1 MVRLRKDTLSEKK
14 SKRGMT
20 NASRDQMELDF
31 LTHLKETD
39 KSHHPAALEILDE
52 GHMTFVKNEF
62 LTFVREAD
70 LNIREYSFSLVFS

>member
-1 MVRLRKDTLSEKK
+1 
-14 SKRGMT
+14 MT
-20 NASRDQMELDF
+20 NASGDQMELDF

-39 KSHHPAALEILDE
+39 KSHLPAALEILDE
-52 GHMTFVKNEF
+52 GHMTFVKKEF